1 MAYCS
6 QTVAA
11 EVGTAIAIG
20 CHAHYSPLRVIAFD
34 LASYS

>member
-6 QTVAA
+6 QTVVV

-20 CHAHYSPLRVIAFD
+20 FHAHYLSWRVIAFD
-34 LASYS
+34 LVSYS